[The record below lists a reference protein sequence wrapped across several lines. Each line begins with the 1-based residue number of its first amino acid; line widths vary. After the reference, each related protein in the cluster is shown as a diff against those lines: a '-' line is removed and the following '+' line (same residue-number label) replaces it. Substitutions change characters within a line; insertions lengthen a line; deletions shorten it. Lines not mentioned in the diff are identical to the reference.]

1 MFDFKHKNPLPTS
14 SLPCMSETTD
24 IAISNDDEMLPF
36 DKYEMLLGAYWLLPD
51 GLSSRQ
57 VIDGSGLPLA
67 RQLNVT
73 LLPSFAVMSSET
85 L

>member
-1 MFDFKHKNPLPTS
+1 
-14 SLPCMSETTD
+14 
-24 IAISNDDEMLPF
+24 MLPF
-36 DKYEMLLGAYWLLPD
+36 DKSEMLLGAYWLLPD